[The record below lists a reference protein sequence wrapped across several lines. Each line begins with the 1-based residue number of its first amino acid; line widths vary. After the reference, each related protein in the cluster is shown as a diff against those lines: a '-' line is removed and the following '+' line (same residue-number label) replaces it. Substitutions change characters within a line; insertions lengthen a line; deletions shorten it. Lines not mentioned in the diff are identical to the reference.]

1 MLDKQADREKEKQRK
16 LAEKADKQAIRLLK
30 KVESLRRELKILEP
44 QLNKAC
50 LQYGKRRGMSLFRE
64 FHLRNELDRK
74 ASS

>member
-1 MLDKQADREKEKQRK
+1 MLDKE
-16 LAEKADKQAIRLLK
+16 ADKQAIRLLK

-50 LQYGKRRGMSLFRE
+50 LAYGHRRGMSLFRE

>member
-1 MLDKQADREKEKQRK
+1 MLDKHADRE
-16 LAEKADKQAIRLLK
+16 AIRLLK
-30 KVESLRRELKILEP
+30 KVESLRRELRILEP

-50 LQYGKRRGMSLFRE
+50 LAYGHRRGMSLFRE

>member
-1 MLDKQADREKEKQRK
+1 MLDKE
-16 LAEKADKQAIRLLK
+16 ADKQAIRLLK